1 LAVALAYFL
10 LYVACLLGALT
21 ATCCMVST
29 RRNVVQLVGY
39 VLYVVQ
45 VGGIIERCGGTFPD
59 SKVRDQCQLYP
70 PELLVHVQY
79 EA

>member
-1 LAVALAYFL
+1 
-10 LYVACLLGALT
+10 
-21 ATCCMVST
+21 M
-29 RRNVVQLVGY
+29 QLVGY